1 MEPIVVTLT
10 KDKALQIL
18 LKYIEVSQ
26 SKGTYL
32 ITEADILKRC
42 FDVLV
47 HFAKDPEISVLKA
60 KELLGQAASK
70 GQAHGDYTLNDAS
83 LIFNTL
89 KYLDSG
95 VSLEEV
101 PVKEDADT
109 SVIVGDGTDADD
121 ENEDEFDLSELSKP
135 VPLRPKEI

>member
-1 MEPIVVTLT
+1 MGIVIHYMEPIVVTLT

-60 KELLGQAASK
+60 KELLGIK
-70 GQAHGDYTLNDAS
+70 IPPRITNMTIMYKVLFIKN
-83 LIFNTL
+83 
-89 KYLDSG
+89 
-95 VSLEEV
+95 
-101 PVKEDADT
+101 
-109 SVIVGDGTDADD
+109 
-121 ENEDEFDLSELSKP
+121 
-135 VPLRPKEI
+135 